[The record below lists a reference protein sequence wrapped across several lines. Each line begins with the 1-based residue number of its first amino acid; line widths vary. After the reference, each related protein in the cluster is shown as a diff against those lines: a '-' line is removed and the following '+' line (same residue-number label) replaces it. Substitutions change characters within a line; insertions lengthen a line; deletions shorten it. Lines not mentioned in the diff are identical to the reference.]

1 MIFRLDGTIEE
12 TLALTPVMRGWKEL
26 VGGDLF
32 LDVMYP
38 QLLKGNPFIDGYVK
52 PDSKDTI
59 MDFNRVEWQSVLKPV
74 CESYMEFV
82 FGKQRP
88 SHWQSDMYNTEDD
101 ELIAESFIPAGKV
114 AIVSMAEI
122 PSGLMEA
129 LADKGY
135 MVTRLTHKDC
145 RKPHIFR
152 AAINRAKLYIG
163 DDGDDTAIAM
173 TTDVPAV
180 VRYTWRSPV
189 YFTPFRRGIPSIAI
203 LPQKEDCLYADGCM
217 MSNGFFEL
225 GRTYGVNCQLSEMM
239 CKNLPLGRIIEAVNK
254 VEDEI

>member
-12 TLALTPVMRGWKEL
+12 TLALTPVVRGWKEL
-26 VGGDLF
+26 VGGELF

-38 QLLKGNPFIDGYVK
+38 NLFRGNPFFDGFVK
-52 PDSKDTI
+52 PDSRDTI
-59 MDFNRVEWQSVLKPV
+59 LDYNRVEWQSVLKPV
-74 CESYMEFV
+74 CESYIEFV
-82 FGKQRP
+82 FGKERP
-88 SHWQSDMYNTEDD
+88 SCWRTLMYNTDDD

-114 AIVSMAEI
+114 AIVSIADI

-145 RKPHIFR
+145 RTPHIFR

-180 VRYTWRSPV
+180 VCYSWRSPT
-189 YFTPFRRGIPSIAI
+189 YFTPFRRGVPFKAI
-203 LPQKEDCLYADGCM
+203 SPQKEDCLYADGCM
-217 MSNGFFEL
+217 MENGYFES
-225 GRTYGVNCQLSEMM
+225 GRTFGVNCQLSEMM

-254 VEDEI
+254 VEAKI